1 MIVYIYKFRQI
12 NQVTATPHLIRMTPS
27 KKFTLKHLSATHL
40 SQSPAPAV
48 AGITPDRVTSEPAK
62 ARTTPKRV
70 LSEPVA
76 ARITPKLIST
86 EPAIARTTPNQ
97 FSSTPSYL

>member
-12 NQVTATPHLIRMTPS
+12 NQVTATLHLIRMTPS

-40 SQSPAPAV
+40 SQLPAPA
-48 AGITPDRVTSEPAK
+48 AAK
-62 ARTTPKRV
+62 ITPKRV

-76 ARITPKLIST
+76 PRTTLKLVSS
-86 EPAIARTTPNQ
+86 ERVIARTTPKQ
-97 FSSTPSYL
+97 ISSTPTHL